1 MVSFMD
7 LIFLTVLVAFIV
19 ARLYSVF
26 GSNGENKNIRVVFKS
41 LDKDLDKDLEKKLVE
56 NITQV
61 VQEGKD
67 IDSLA
72 TVVNIESLS
81 DKEKALASVPG
92 FNKANFL
99 RSACRVFEMILQ
111 AFNSGN
117 IENIKGLV
125 SKKIWDAFS
134 KVLAERKESNITSE
148 VDFICFDK
156 TEIKDVKLLKNS
168 VKVVVEFISEQV
180 NILKNDKGEVIEG
193 DENFVQKITD
203 VWTFERSLNA
213 KSNNWTLVSTKKP
226 A

>member
-41 LDKDLDKDLEKKLVE
+41 LDKDLDKDLEKKIVE

-61 VQEGKD
+61 VKEGKD

-72 TVVNIESLS
+72 TVVNIENLN
-81 DKEKALASVPG
+81 DKEKALASVPN

-125 SKKIWDAFS
+125 SKKIWDTFS
-134 KVLAERKESNITSE
+134 SVLAERKKNNITSE

-213 KSNNWTLVSTKKP
+213 KNNNWTLVSTKKP

>member
-72 TVVNIESLS
+72 TVVNIESLN
-81 DKEKALASVPG
+81 DKEKALASVPN

-117 IENIKGLV
+117 IENIRGLV

-134 KVLAERKESNITSE
+134 SVLAERKENNMTSE

>member
-134 KVLAERKESNITSE
+134 SVLAERKENNMTSE

>member
-1 MVSFMD
+1 MVSVFD
-7 LIFLTVLVAFIV
+7 LIFLTVLVAFIIT
-19 ARLYSVF
+19 RLYSVF
-26 GSNGENKNIRVVFKS
+26 GTHGENKNVRVVFKS
-41 LDKDLDKDLEKKLVE
+41 LDKEVDKDLEKKIVE
-56 NITQV
+56 NISQV
-61 VQEGKD
+61 IQEGKD

-72 TVVNIESLS
+72 TVVNIEEFS
-81 DKEKALASVPG
+81 DSEKALAAVPN
-92 FNKANFL
+92 FNKTNFL

-117 IENIKGLV
+117 IENIRGLV
-125 SKKIWDAFS
+125 SKKIWDAFNS
-134 KVLAERKESNITSE
+134 VLTERKENNITSE

>member
-1 MVSFMD
+1 MVSFFD
-7 LIFLTVLVAFIV
+7 LIFLTVLVAFIIT
-19 ARLYSVF
+19 RLYSVF
-26 GSNGENKNIRVVFKS
+26 GSHGENKNIHVVFKS
-41 LDKDLDKDLEKKLVE
+41 LDKEVDKDLEKKIVE
-56 NITQV
+56 NISQV
-61 VQEGKD
+61 IQEGKD
-67 IDSLA
+67 IDSMA
-72 TVVNIESLS
+72 TVVNIEELKDS
-81 DKEKALASVPG
+81 EKGLASVPN

-117 IENIKGLV
+117 IENIRGLV
-125 SKKIWDAFS
+125 NKKIWDAFS
-134 KVLAERKESNITSE
+134 AVLAERKENNITSE

-180 NILKNDKGEVIEG
+180 NILRNDKGEVIEG